1 MSIRRVFVFL
11 LILGLII
18 GGEWWYFFRGFDF
31 SKEPASNVIIL
42 VCVLVAEAGAA
53 AIIAA
58 AVDRALPAIG
68 GRAVPRTKK
77 ATRRGSQRH
86 SAR

>member
-1 MSIRRVFVFL
+1 MSVRGIFVFIVIFA
-11 LILGLII
+11 LIL
-18 GGEWWYFFRGFDF
+18 GGEWWFFFQGFDF
-31 SKEPASNVIIL
+31 SKEPGANRVILI
-42 VCVLVAEAGAA
+42 CVALAEAVAA

-77 ATRRGSQRH
+77 SSRRGAQRY

>member
-1 MSIRRVFVFL
+1 MPIRGLFVFL
-11 LILGLII
+11 LIFALIV
-18 GGEWWYFFRGFDF
+18 GGEWWFFLQGLDLG
-31 SKEPASNVIIL
+31 KEPAANIVILI
-42 VCVLVAEAGAA
+42 CVLAAEAGAA

-77 ATRRGSQRH
+77 SSRRGSQRY

>member
-1 MSIRRVFVFL
+1 VTIRGFFVFL
-11 LILGLII
+11 LVLALMLGA
-18 GGEWWYFFRGFDF
+18 EWWYFLRGYDF
-31 SKEPASNVIIL
+31 SGMAGSNRLLLIGVGL
-42 VCVLVAEAGAA
+42 AEALAA

-68 GRAVPRTKK
+68 GRAVPRSKK
-77 ATRRGSQRH
+77 SSRRGSQRY

>member
-1 MSIRRVFVFL
+1 V
-11 LILGLII
+11 GL
-18 GGEWWYFFRGFDF
+18 
-31 SKEPASNVIIL
+31 
-42 VCVLVAEAGAA
+42 AEALAA

-68 GRAVPRTKK
+68 GRAVPRSKK
-77 ATRRGSQRH
+77 SSRRGSQRY

>member
-1 MSIRRVFVFL
+1 VSIRGFFVFI
-11 LILGLII
+11 LIFALIV
-18 GGEWWYFFRGFDF
+18 GGEWWFFFQGFDF
-31 SKEPASNVIIL
+31 GKETSSNLIIL
-42 VCVLVAEAGAA
+42 IGVLVAEAVAA

-58 AVDRALPAIG
+58 AVDRALPAVG

-77 ATRRGSQRH
+77 SSRRGSQRY